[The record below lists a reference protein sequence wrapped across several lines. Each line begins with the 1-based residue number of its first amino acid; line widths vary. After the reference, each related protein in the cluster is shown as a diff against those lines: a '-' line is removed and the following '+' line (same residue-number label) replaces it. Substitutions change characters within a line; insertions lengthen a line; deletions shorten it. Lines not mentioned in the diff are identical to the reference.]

1 MQRVWRKTPCFD
13 LPWSSCL
20 TKIHHSIPFW
30 KHCQC
35 TPRQQCKPEYLFG
48 FPINWFE
55 ILVML
60 ITWDGKDYEVKAG
73 AGELQG
79 HGTTRQEGLNQFTKD
94 LQNKRSFQPAFNKE
108 KIIVADFWC
117 SGREGHTATNSPRM
131 FSPSSSIL
139 EFSLTFYC
147 LARAWLLLLGWWS
160 CYRGSLPHLLLAAPR
175 IAIKQQLANIYIIL
189 CNTAH
194 SNTAARHGT
203 LTATAFSF
211 TFTLTI
217 LHCWQRIVLT
227 SRKLNLSAIFSG
239 DAWSLL
245 KCPLH

>member
-1 MQRVWRKTPCFD
+1 
-13 LPWSSCL
+13 
-20 TKIHHSIPFW
+20 
-30 KHCQC
+30 
-35 TPRQQCKPEYLFG
+35 
-48 FPINWFE
+48 
-55 ILVML
+55 
-60 ITWDGKDYEVKAG
+60 
-73 AGELQG
+73 
-79 HGTTRQEGLNQFTKD
+79 
-94 LQNKRSFQPAFNKE
+94 
-108 KIIVADFWC
+108 
-117 SGREGHTATNSPRM
+117 M

-147 LARAWLLLLGWWS
+147 LARALLPLVLGWWS

-194 SNTAARHGT
+194 SNTAPRHGT

-245 KCPLH
+245 KCPLHYIEFWKQPISSVVYPAHISHNVWELVLHIFGGMLFYLG

>member
-73 AGELQG
+73 AGELQDTG
-79 HGTTRQEGLNQFTKD
+79 QHAKRRLPKIFKIKD
-94 LQNKRSFQPAFNKE
+94 PFNPAFNKE
-108 KIIVADFWC
+108 KIIVADFCC
-117 SGREGHTATNSPRM
+117 SGREVHHGHEQSAHV
-131 FSPSSSIL
+131 
-139 EFSLTFYC
+139 FSLVINPGVFINF
-147 LARAWLLLLGWWS
+147 LLPGCCCCWADGVVTEAVCHICCWPH
-160 CYRGSLPHLLLAAPR
+160 RGLP
-175 IAIKQQLANIYIIL
+175 
-189 CNTAH
+189 
-194 SNTAARHGT
+194 
-203 LTATAFSF
+203 
-211 TFTLTI
+211 
-217 LHCWQRIVLT
+217 
-227 SRKLNLSAIFSG
+227 
-239 DAWSLL
+239 
-245 KCPLH
+245 